1 MTDNIDDL
9 LAKLNPKTAA
19 MFRRASTVKN
29 DVLQTPSLG
38 LNRAIGGVGYGRQT
52 MIWGNR
58 SGGKT
63 LFCLGL
69 AANAQREGKSVAW
82 IDAERN
88 YDPAWAAR
96 HGVDS
101 DKVLWSPVTSIADMA
116 DAGHDFIKAG
126 VDLMIVD
133 SISTLLPQ
141 SYFVEGEMKA
151 LADTG
156 QIGTF
161 SKNMGSAVNMFN
173 RVNEHTALVL
183 ISQVRNSIGSY
194 GATLTP
200 MGGKAVEHMNSLQ
213 IKLWSNPSD
222 KKPAAK
228 YAKIKSGNL
237 IHEKVVGR
245 EVTWTVEKN
254 RGPGMNESNTY
265 DMFFKG
271 DFVGIDL
278 AGEVLDTAVT
288 EGLVK
293 KGGAWYTIGDEQIQG
308 RDNAVTWL
316 RDHPDVQTE
325 LYGEILAESV

>member
-1 MTDNIDDL
+1 MTDNIDEL

-19 MFRRASTVKN
+19 MFRRASEVKN
-29 DVLQTPSLG
+29 DVLPTPSLG

-69 AANAQREGKSVAW
+69 AANAQRDGKTVAW

-88 YDPAWAAR
+88 YDPVWAKR

-116 DAGHDFIKAG
+116 DAGHDFIRAG
-126 VDLMIVD
+126 VDVLIVD

-141 SYFVEGEMKA
+141 SYFVDGEMKA

-161 SKNMGSAVNMFN
+161 SKNMGQAVNMFN

-183 ISQVRNSIGSY
+183 ISQVRNQIGSY
-194 GATLTP
+194 GASLAP

-213 IKLWSNPSD
+213 IKLWSNPSEKEAIMGKITEGD
-222 KKPAAK
+222 LILQKP
-228 YAKIKSGNL
+228 
-237 IHEKVVGR
+237 VGR
-245 EVTWTVEKN
+245 PVTWTVEKN
-254 RGPGMNESNTY
+254 RGPGMNESNKY
-265 DMFFKG
+265 DMYFKG
-271 DFVGIDL
+271 DFVGVDRT
-278 AGEVLDTAVT
+278 GEVIDFGV
-288 EGLVK
+288 ESGLVK
-293 KGGAWYTIGDEQIQG
+293 KGGAWYTIGEERFQGRAKAIQYLRDNPDVEEQI
-308 RDNAVTWL
+308 
-316 RDHPDVQTE
+316 
-325 LYGEILAESV
+325 YGEILAKSV

>member
-1 MTDNIDDL
+1 
-9 LAKLNPKTAA
+9 
-19 MFRRASTVKN
+19 
-29 DVLQTPSLG
+29 
-38 LNRAIGGVGYGRQT
+38 

-69 AANAQREGKSVAW
+69 AANAQKEGKSVAW

-88 YDPAWAAR
+88 YDPEWAKR

-101 DKVLWSPVTSIADMA
+101 DRVLWSPVTSIADMA

-141 SYFVEGEMKA
+141 SYFVEGEMKS

-161 SKNMGSAVNMFN
+161 SKNMGQAVNMFN

-183 ISQVRNSIGSY
+183 ISQVRNSIGTY
-194 GATLTP
+194 GAALTP

-213 IKLWSNPSD
+213 IKLWSNPSE
-222 KKPAAK
+222 KEAIMG
-228 YAKIKSGNL
+228 KIKQGDL
-237 IHEKVVGR
+237 IMQKPVGR
-245 EVTWTVEKN
+245 PVTWTVEKN
-254 RGPGMNESNTY
+254 RGPGMNESNRY
-265 DMFFKG
+265 DMYFKG
-271 DFVGIDL
+271 DFVGVDRV
-278 AGEVLDTAVT
+278 GEVVDFGVEL
-288 EGLVK
+288 GLVK
-293 KGGAWYTIGDEQIQG
+293 KGGAWYTIGDEKFQG
-308 RDNAVTWL
+308 RNSVVQYL
-316 RDHPDVQTE
+316 RDNPDVE
-325 LYGEILAESV
+325 ERIYGEILAKSL